1 MSRDLTPRRTGALA
15 NPLQSIIDQA
25 AAKPALPRVE
35 AYARRL
41 NASGPTVLLLD
52 VSGSMAAAAWGGR
65 RKIDILRDAV
75 RDLMSTDAPRLV
87 TFAATAAAL
96 PADAASTAIPEPAG
110 GTALHRGIDAVSDL
124 RPARTLVISDG
135 QPDDEGRALAAAALL
150 TGTIDVLYVGPDS
163 DAAAIAFMARLAR
176 SGSGTMH
183 KHDLMRSGSAAL
195 ASVARRIMIAGPK

>member
-1 MSRDLTPRRTGALA
+1 MSRDITPRRTGALA

-25 AAKPALPRVE
+25 AGKPAPARVE

-65 RKIDILRDAV
+65 RKIDILREAV
-75 RDLMSTDAPRLV
+75 RDLMTTDAPRLV
-87 TFAATAAAL
+87 TFSATATAL
-96 PADAASTAIPEPAG
+96 PDDASSAAIPEPAG
-110 GTALHRGIDAVSDL
+110 GTALHRGIDAVADL
-124 RPARTLVISDG
+124 QPARTLVISDG

-150 TGTIDVLYVGPDS
+150 TGTIDVLYVGPDA

-176 SGSGTMH
+176 AGSGAMH
-183 KHDLMRSGSAAL
+183 KHDLARSGPAAL
-195 ASVARRIMIAGPK
+195 AQSARKLLGST